1 MDTNFLSSPIISL
14 RDTATFQFVPLVL
27 QVAESRN
34 DYIWIVGNNFKHIC
48 VVIYL
53 KPLLFQV
60 IYCRYQFPGYLK
72 TSVALLTTIGNNIN
86 LYRDLRYKKPI
97 HNLIILDYGCV
108 RSPLYQ
114 DSISLN

>member
-1 MDTNFLSSPIISL
+1 MDANFLNIRIISY

-27 QVAESRN
+27 QVAQVAESRN

-60 IYCRYQFPGYLK
+60 IYCRYQ
-72 TSVALLTTIGNNIN
+72 
-86 LYRDLRYKKPI
+86 
-97 HNLIILDYGCV
+97 
-108 RSPLYQ
+108 
-114 DSISLN
+114 